1 MHAVIAEAGIVDF
14 ESFFH
19 DEYERLY
26 KALCLFTGRAHEA
39 EEVAQEAFVIV
50 WERWD
55 RVASMDSPVGYL
67 YRVAMNA
74 ARHRFRRGALARRH
88 AGEPSSV
95 DELQRIDDQDE
106 AWRAL
111 QSLSP
116 QQRAALI
123 LTGYLGCSS
132 DEAAVILG
140 NKASTVRVLTARAR
154 AAVRGSEEGGIDG

>member
-1 MHAVIAEAGIVDF
+1 MQPFEPSGRAVHF
-14 ESFFH
+14 ETFFR
-19 DEYERLY
+19 DEYERLFR
-26 KALCLFTGRAHEA
+26 ALCLFTGTTHEA

-55 RVASMDSPVGYL
+55 RVEGMDSPTGYL

-74 ARHRFRRGALARRH
+74 ARRRFRRGKLIRH
-88 AGEPSSV
+88 DVEEPSPV
-95 DELQRIDDQDE
+95 DDFQRVEDQDQ

-111 QSLSP
+111 RSLPP

-123 LTGYLGCSS
+123 LVGYLSCSS
-132 DEAAVILG
+132 EEAAQILG

-154 AAVRGSEEGGIDG
+154 AAIRGEAVDANGG

>member
-1 MHAVIAEAGIVDF
+1 
-14 ESFFH
+14 
-19 DEYERLY
+19 
-26 KALCLFTGRAHEA
+26 
-39 EEVAQEAFVIV
+39 
-50 WERWD
+50 
-55 RVASMDSPVGYL
+55 MDSPVGYL

-74 ARHRFRRGALARRH
+74 ARRRFRRGALARRH

>member
-74 ARHRFRRGALARRH
+74 ARRRFRRGALARRH

-106 AWRAL
+106 AWR
-111 QSLSP
+111 
-116 QQRAALI
+116 RAALI